1 MTDHYLW
8 GTCDRISP
16 EAPVQVINVQRES
29 SVLGGAGNVINNL
42 YALGAQVSV
51 MSVVGDCE
59 ICDELKAL
67 LADIEVNTNHLITQK
82 NRITS
87 KKSRIIA
94 SQQQVVRYDR
104 ESTDEISHESQNL
117 LLKSFKNL
125 VASYDAIL
133 LSDYG
138 KGVLTFE
145 LTQSLITI
153 ANKNGKKVLIDP
165 KGLDYSKYKGAY
177 LLTPNKKE
185 ASESLATHINN
196 NGKKVLID
204 PKGLDY
210 SKYKGAYLLTPNKK
224 EASES
229 LATHINNDESLAYVI
244 KKLKIDCDL
253 QVSLITLSEQGVA
266 IYDDELR
273 IHPTK
278 AREVFDVTG
287 AGDTVLASLGF
298 SLACGY
304 EIDDAVQF
312 SNLAAGVVVGKIGS
326 ATATLNEIIEYE
338 SSLNK
343 SSSDTHIKTHD
354 EIIILSAELKSKGKK
369 IIFTN
374 GCFDLLHAG
383 HVRYLETAKSFGD
396 VLILGLNSD
405 QSVTTLKGAGRPINT
420 QSDRAYI
427 LAALEAVDYVVI
439 FDEETPYNLIKA
451 IQPHILVKGGDYEG
465 KKVVGQD
472 IADELKLVQFVEGK
486 STTKTIKKI
495 QQRKE

>member
-1 MTDHYLW
+1 MIDLQKKAPKILVIGDLMIDHYLW

-153 ANKNGKKVLIDP
+153 AN
-165 KGLDYSKYKGAY
+165 
-177 LLTPNKKE
+177 E
-185 ASESLATHINN
+185 

-465 KKVVGQD
+465 KEVVGQD
-472 IADELKLVQFVEGK
+472 LVEELKLVQFVNGK
-486 STTKTIKKI
+486 STTKTIEKI
-495 QQRKE
+495 QQGN